1 MIARLRSW
9 RTAVALAAVVA
20 AGAWGLFLGLWHLH
34 GRGSILDRIEAPL
47 QDWRL
52 LIAGPRAAPDG
63 VVIVA
68 IDEETVRRAGAY
80 PLPRALLARIVR
92 RLADDGAK
100 AVALDMLFL
109 ERGPGEADAELAAA
123 LRSSACGDRRRGALP
138 ARRRLR

>member
-52 LIAGPRAAPDG
+52 LIAGPRTAPDG

-68 IDEETVRRAGAY
+68 IDEETVRRAGA
-80 PLPRALLARIVR
+80 
-92 RLADDGAK
+92 
-100 AVALDMLFL
+100 
-109 ERGPGEADAELAAA
+109 
-123 LRSSACGDRRRGALP
+123 
-138 ARRRLR
+138 